1 MQSLH
6 AKGYKPLHVG
16 VLLHLHE
23 YLPVNALS
31 GDNDIILAHH
41 QHISGL
47 MLQEPIILEII
58 IKPIQYNRAPI
69 PQILTHKVPLLIATD
84 NMQRGLL
91 DINPR
96 AGFPCQLMHCRGLVL
111 AVVDEE
117 LVAGEDVQGGLLQG
131 GLGELDV
138 LEGG

>member
-1 MQSLH
+1 
-6 AKGYKPLHVG
+6 
-16 VLLHLHE
+16 
-23 YLPVNALS
+23 
-31 GDNDIILAHH
+31 
-41 QHISGL
+41 

-96 AGFPCQLMHCRGLVL
+96 AGLPCQLMHCRGLVL